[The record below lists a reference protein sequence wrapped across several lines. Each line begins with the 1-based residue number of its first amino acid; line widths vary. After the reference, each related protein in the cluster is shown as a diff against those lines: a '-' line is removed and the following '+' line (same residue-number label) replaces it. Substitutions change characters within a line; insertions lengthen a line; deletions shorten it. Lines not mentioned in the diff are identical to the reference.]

1 MARYIGPTCRLARRA
16 GKKLEFKVRDEE
28 SKCNLSVPPG
38 QHGARKRRDTSYASQ
53 LSAKQAL
60 RWKYG
65 LLERP
70 FSNLYKKAARSKGA
84 TGSVLLQLL
93 ESRLDNVLF
102 RMGLAVTRREAR
114 QLVGHKA
121 VLVNGQTVNIA
132 SFHVKAGDVISVR
145 EKAREQVRI
154 QDAIKM
160 AQERGGPEWVEMDYK
175 NFSGTFKRVPD
186 REDLPTDINEQLVVE
201 LYSK

>member
-1 MARYIGPTCRLARRA
+1 MARYIGATCRLARRA

-28 SKCNLSVPPG
+28 SKCNLNVPPG
-38 QHGARKRRDTSYASQ
+38 QHGARKRRDTDYAMQ
-53 LSAKQAL
+53 LAAKQAL

-70 FSNLYKKAARSKGA
+70 FRNLYKKAARTKGA

-102 RMGLAVTRREAR
+102 RMGLASTRREAR
-114 QLVGHKA
+114 QLVAHRA
-121 VLVNGQTVNIA
+121 VQVNGQSVNIA
-132 SFHVKAGDVISVR
+132 SFQVKVGDVVSIR

-160 AQERGGPEWVEMDYK
+160 AEERGTSDWVEMDYK
-175 NFSGTFKRVPD
+175 NFSGTFKRLPD